1 MKNTKEIGRPSQ
13 ILRSPRL
20 IRSNLILS
28 LTRSGKMEGPK
39 ASLYGNKC
47 MIFRTKSNKIS
58 RRKKRKFR
66 LRIDLSWLMK
76 IREQGGSMETP
87 RLIPSN
93 TIT

>member
-1 MKNTKEIGRPSQ
+1 
-13 ILRSPRL
+13 
-20 IRSNLILS
+20 
-28 LTRSGKMEGPK
+28 
-39 ASLYGNKC
+39 

-58 RRKKRKFR
+58 RRKKRRFR
-66 LRIDLSWLMK
+66 LRIDLNWLMK